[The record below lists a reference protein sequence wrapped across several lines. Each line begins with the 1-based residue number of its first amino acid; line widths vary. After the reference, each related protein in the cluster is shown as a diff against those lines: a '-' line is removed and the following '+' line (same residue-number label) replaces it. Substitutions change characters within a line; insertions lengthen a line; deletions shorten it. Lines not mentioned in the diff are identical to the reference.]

1 MAILIFSLPV
11 ERGHWKDI
19 RLDRWQGFTQT
30 YGIDCFETLALVA
43 QPNTRTRYTWIPLLA
58 LKKGSIPR
66 QGYLQGQTDHTM
78 FMKFL
83 VEGKVAIIIVYV
95 DDIILTGDDAM
106 EMDRLK
112 KGLASK
118 FKIKDLWSL
127 RYFLGMKMAHSKKG
141 MIVSLPK
148 YILDL
153 LRETGM
159 SGCRPS
165 NTLMDRN
172 VKLEKKREG
181 VPMDIARY

>member
-1 MAILIFSLPV
+1 
-11 ERGHWKDI
+11 
-19 RLDRWQGFTQT
+19 
-30 YGIDCFETLALVA
+30 
-43 QPNTRTRYTWIPLLA
+43 
-58 LKKGSIPR
+58 
-66 QGYLQGQTDHTM
+66 M

-95 DDIILTGDDAM
+95 DDIILTGDDTM